1 MNLCIIMA
9 VIGAIVAFIW
19 SMCFFAKTD
28 VKEGILTYPQCFG
41 FSLVFSFIGSIVCW
55 LIGFIIS
62 VLIVAASSTEI
73 ITPGPAIPIEIIQ
86 KDDYVYCDMET
97 KEYVIQN
104 AETHLQIRIPA
115 EQIQI
120 TYSENVKT
128 PYYQLYAEECINKVC
143 NWLVG
148 DISTGYYL
156 VLPNED
162 CIKIIVD

>member
-28 VKEGILTYPQCFG
+28 VKEGVLTYPQCFG
-41 FSLVFSFIGSIVCW
+41 ISFVFGLVGSIVCW
-55 LIGFIIS
+55 FIGFFIS
-62 VLIVAASSTEI
+62 VLIVVTSPTEI
-73 ITPGPAIPIEIIQ
+73 ITPSPAIPIEIIQ
-86 KDDYVYCDMET
+86 KDDYVYCDMKA

-115 EQIQI
+115 EQTQI

-128 PYYQLYAEECINKVC
+128 PYYQLYVEECINKTC
-143 NWLVG
+143 DWLVG
-148 DISTGYYL
+148 NLTTGYCL

>member
-19 SMCFFAKTD
+19 SMCFFVKTD
-28 VKEGILTYPQCFG
+28 VKEGVLTYPQCFG
-41 FSLVFSFIGSIVCW
+41 FSLALGFVGSVVGW

-62 VLIVAASSTEI
+62 AIIVVSSPTEVV
-73 ITPGPAIPIEIIQ
+73 TSVPAIPIEIIQ
-86 KDDYVYCDMET
+86 KDDYVYYNMEA
-97 KEYVIQN
+97 KEYVLQN
-104 AETHLQIRIPA
+104 AETHLQIRLPS
-115 EQIQI
+115 EQTQV

-128 PYYQLYAEECINKVC
+128 PYYQPYAQECINKTC
-143 NWLVG
+143 DWLVG

-162 CIKIIVD
+162 CIKIIAN

>member
-19 SMCFFAKTD
+19 SMCGFNTE
-28 VKEGILTYPQCFG
+28 VKEGELTYSQCFG
-41 FSLVFSFIGSIVCW
+41 ISIVFSLIGSIVS
-55 LIGFIIS
+55 LFISFIITI
-62 VLIVAASSTEI
+62 LIVASSPTEV
-73 ITPGPAIPIEIIQ
+73 ITPDPAMPIEIIQ
-86 KDDYVYCDMET
+86 KDDYVYYDMEA

-104 AETHLQIRIPA
+104 AATHLQVRIPS

-128 PYYQLYAEECINKVC
+128 PYCQFYAEKCINKTC
-143 NWLVG
+143 DWLIG

-162 CIKIIVD
+162 CIKIITN